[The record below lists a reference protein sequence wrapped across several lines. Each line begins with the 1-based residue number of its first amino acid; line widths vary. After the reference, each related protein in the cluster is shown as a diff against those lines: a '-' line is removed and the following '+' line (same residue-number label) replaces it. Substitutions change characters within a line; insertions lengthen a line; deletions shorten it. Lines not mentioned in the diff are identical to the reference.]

1 MKSPSMKFVI
11 DSIVKK
17 VDSGTYSVVNPWY
30 SDDYNGTIHEGYV
43 SFRPAIVDEN
53 KKLVARTHFGRAI
66 LYSAQGNATTVRWN
80 NKLNRA
86 AWRRLRFEAYSRRV
100 SKKLRSDHVR
110 DGLIEK
116 YDRRSDREEQ

>member
-1 MKSPSMKFVI
+1 MKSPSIKAVI
-11 DSIVKK
+11 KSIVKK

-30 SDDYNGTIHEGYV
+30 SDDSNVYNGGYV

-53 KKLVARTHFGRAI
+53 NKLVARTHFGRAI
-66 LYSAQGNATTVRWN
+66 LYNEQGNATTVRWN

-86 AWRRLRFEAYSRRV
+86 AWRRLRFEAHTRKA

-110 DGLIEK
+110 DGLIKK
-116 YDRRSDREEQ
+116 YDRSDHEEQ

>member
-1 MKSPSMKFVI
+1 MKSPNMKFVI

-30 SDDYNGTIHEGYV
+30 SDDSNVYNGGYV

-66 LYSAQGNATTVRWN
+66 LYNELGNATTVRWN

-86 AWRRLRFEAYSRRV
+86 AWRRLRFEAYTRKA
-100 SKKLRSDHVR
+100 SKRLRSDHVR

-116 YDRRSDREEQ
+116 YDRRADREEQ